1 MHSKTRQTLPMGTV
15 IIRNLFFKMQD
26 MGPEGCVQPALAVR
40 RGAADLSILHQLI
53 MHREC

>member
-1 MHSKTRQTLPMGTV
+1 VCAAGCAAGL
-15 IIRNLFFKMQD
+15 QD
-26 MGPEGCVQPALAVR
+26 MGPEGCVQLGVQPALAVR